1 MFKKLNS
8 ILLVDDDEDDNYYHK
23 IIINKMEMVNK
34 IAVAENGIEA
44 LAYLKDEANVP
55 PDIIFLDLNMPKM
68 NGWEFLE
75 QYQHLTLE
83 QKAKVL
89 IVILTTSLNPDDKKR
104 AEEIKDVTGFE
115 TKPLSKE
122 ILSELLDEHFSDYM

>member
-44 LAYLKDEANVP
+44 IAYLKDEANVP
-55 PDIIFLDLNMPKM
+55 PNIIFLDLNMPKM

-75 QYQHLTLE
+75 QYQYLTLA

-122 ILSELLDEHFSDYM
+122 ILSELLDKHFNDYI

>member
-44 LAYLKDEANVP
+44 IAYLKDEANVP
-55 PDIIFLDLNMPKM
+55 PNIIFLDLNMPKM